1 MSVNTCFELNDSFD
15 IDTVEFDIVEKCEN
29 ELDWMKIDHQGR
41 NQQKTLDYMN
51 ELIEDDDFDLYIEE
65 FNKKNVNYYKRIAN
79 DEMSVGRV
87 LFA

>member
-41 NQQKTLDYMN
+41 NQQKTLDCMD